1 MPFKSRKQERYM
13 YKNEP
18 EIAKKWEDK
27 YGTFKP
33 KKKKKSKSKITKH
46 KVKQ

>member
-1 MPFKSRKQERYM
+1 MPFKSKKQERYM
-13 YKNEP
+13 WSQNP
-18 EIAKKWEDK
+18 DIAKKWEDK

-33 KKKKKSKSKITKH
+33 KKKSKSRVTKH